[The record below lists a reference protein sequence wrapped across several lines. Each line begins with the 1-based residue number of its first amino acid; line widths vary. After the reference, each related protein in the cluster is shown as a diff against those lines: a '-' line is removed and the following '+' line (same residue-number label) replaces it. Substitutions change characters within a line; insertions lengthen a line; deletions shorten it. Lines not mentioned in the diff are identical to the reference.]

1 VNKLLGGQKTTMFP
15 RYVPATDFGYIWEHL
30 KTYAP
35 IATEAENMLLKS
47 EDKETLLL
55 GKAPVGSFKSR
66 RKFEMAIPCALE
78 LLIIFG
84 VAECIKDNFRS

>member
-35 IATEAENMLLKS
+35 IATEAENMLLSCCRNWYLKKCIAYENFKKVYVFS
-47 EDKETLLL
+47 DFFVFYTSFALHDWSGFACLK
-55 GKAPVGSFKSR
+55 GGS
-66 RKFEMAIPCALE
+66 
-78 LLIIFG
+78 
-84 VAECIKDNFRS
+84 

>member
-1 VNKLLGGQKTTMFP
+1 
-15 RYVPATDFGYIWEHL
+15 
-30 KTYAP
+30 
-35 IATEAENMLLKS
+35 MLLKS